1 MSDEAKTGQ
10 LLFRPVASQEDYLR
24 ERMQKYYHCS
34 CRCNGMPGAKL
45 LEQNRAAQKYAKIP
59 IFAALQAG
67 EYAPNGAR
75 KKQEFLHNLGG

>member
-1 MSDEAKTGQ
+1 MSDEAKTGW

-34 CRCNGMPGAKL
+34 CRCNGMPDAKL
-45 LEQNRAAQKYAKIP
+45 LEQNHAAQKYAKIP

-67 EYAPNGAR
+67 GVRSLRRTGKAGISA
-75 KKQEFLHNLGG
+75 